1 MTLQQYVNVFIY
13 LQQL

>member
-13 LQQL
+13 LQQF